1 MPALIPRVPE
11 SMWDE
16 LKRYVRFTPADA
28 ELCAAFGKL
37 AAPEFSRISQ
47 EFYDRIREH
56 EGAHAVLTGEEQVA
70 RLQRSLVR
78 WMERACGGVYDESY
92 FEEHSK
98 IGRMHVKIGLSPRY
112 MLTAMALIRIELTRV
127 AAERCPEPARTTN
140 ALNRLLDLEVAI
152 MFETYQEAMSA
163 RIRNADRLKSE
174 DDGRALA
181 RLEQLYANAVEL
193 APVLV
198 LGLDRAGNIRLW
210 NREAERVTGYARDEI
225 LGQSSDI
232 LLPEDLRGTLAA
244 RLTST
249 VAGPQG
255 SAESELLT
263 RAGKVRH
270 VVWHAAHMQANAE
283 DDVTVFLMGSDV
295 TDRKAMVERTR
306 QAEKLAAVGT
316 LAAGLAHEIR
326 NPLNGA
332 QLHVAF
338 LERAIV
344 KKGSDAGMLEAVNV
358 VNDEIKRLA
367 NLVTDFLDFA
377 RPRPLTLLATSLIA
391 LFARAQ
397 AIVARNAEKANVR
410 FTCDLPSAD
419 VEFAADSPRLE
430 QVLLNL
436 VGNAI
441 EALEPSGGGH
451 VTLRGRRQPRHV
463 VIEIEDDGP
472 GIPQAAPIYDAFFS
486 TKEGGTGL
494 GLAVTHRI
502 VTDHK
507 GTIDVNSRPGR
518 TIFRV
523 ILPLTQ
529 TDGADS

>member
-1 MPALIPRVPE
+1 MPKAAE
-11 SMWDE
+11 SMWEE

-28 ELCAAFGKL
+28 ELAAAFGKL
-37 AAPEFSRISQ
+37 AAPEFPRISR

-70 RLQRSLVR
+70 RLQRSLVS
-78 WMERACGGVYDESY
+78 WMGRACGGVYDEAY
-92 FEEHSK
+92 FEQHSK
-98 IGRMHVKIGLSPRY
+98 IGRMHVKIGLAPRY
-112 MLTAMALIRIELTRV
+112 MLTAMALIRLELTRL
-127 AAERCPEPARTTN
+127 AEERCPDPEPTKD

-163 RIRNADRLKSE
+163 RIRNVDRLRSE
-174 DDGRALA
+174 VDGRALA
-181 RLEQLYANAVEL
+181 RLEHLYANAVEL

-198 LGLDRAGNIRLW
+198 LGLDGAGNIRLW

-225 LGQSSDI
+225 LGWSSET
-232 LLPEDLRGTLAA
+232 LLPEDLRGTAA
-244 RLTST
+244 SHLTSIL
-249 VAGPQG
+249 AGAER
-255 SAESELLT
+255 SVESELLT
-263 RAGKVRH
+263 RAGKIRH
-270 VVWHAAHMQANAE
+270 VVWHAARVQATTEEEVA
-283 DDVTVFLMGSDV
+283 VFVMGSDV
-295 TDRKAMVERTR
+295 TDAKAMEERTR

-338 LERAIV
+338 LERAII
-344 KKGSDAGMLEAVNV
+344 KKGSDPGMLEAVNV

-367 NLVTDFLDFA
+367 NLVTEFLNFA
-377 RPRPLTLLATSLIA
+377 RPRPLTLSPTSLFAI
-391 LFARAQ
+391 FARAK
-397 AIVARNAEKANVR
+397 AIVAPNAANARVT
-410 FTCDLPSAD
+410 FACDLPSAD
-419 VEFAADSPRLE
+419 VEFAADSGRLE

-436 VGNAI
+436 IGNAV

-451 VTLRGRRQPRHV
+451 VTLRGRRKPRHV
-463 VIEIEDDGP
+463 VIEVEDDGP

-494 GLAVTHRI
+494 GLAITHRI
-502 VTDHK
+502 VTDHN

-518 TIFRV
+518 TTFRV
-523 ILPLTQ
+523 TLPLTQ
-529 TDGADS
+529 NDGADS

>member
-1 MPALIPRVPE
+1 MPSAPE
-11 SMWDE
+11 SMFAE
-16 LKRYVRFTPADA
+16 LKRYVRFTEADA
-28 ELCAAFGKL
+28 RLLVGFGKS
-37 AAPEFSRISQ
+37 ASGEFPRIAR

-56 EGAHAVLTGEEQVA
+56 EDAHAVLTGEEQVA

-78 WMERACGGVYDESY
+78 WIGRACGGTYDQAY
-92 FEEHSK
+92 FEEHAK
-98 IGRMHVKIGLSPRY
+98 IGRVHVKIGLAPRY
-112 MLTAMALIRIELTRV
+112 MIAAMALVRIELTRL
-127 AAERCPEPARTTN
+127 AQTFGKDTEATKEAI
-140 ALNRLLDLEVAI
+140 NRVCDLELAI
-152 MFETYQEAMSA
+152 MLETYQEAMTE
-163 RIRNADRLKSE
+163 RIRNANHLQVETR
-174 DDGRALA
+174 GRALA
-181 RLEQLYANAVEL
+181 RLEHLYANAVEL

-198 LGLDRAGNIRLW
+198 LGLDLGGNVRLF

-225 LGQSSDI
+225 LGQSFI
-232 LLPEDLRGTLAA
+232 TTLLPEDLREAQRA
-244 RLTST
+244 FIAST
-249 VAGPQG
+249 IEGGPQQ
-255 SAESELLT
+255 AVESELLT
-263 RAGKVRH
+263 RAGKSRH
-270 VVWHAAHMQANAE
+270 VVWHMAHVEATTE
-283 DDVTVFLMGSDV
+283 DDVVVFVMGSDV
-295 TDRKAMVERTR
+295 TDAKAMAERTR

-344 KKGSDAGMLEAVNV
+344 KKSGDEAMLEAVRV

-367 NLVTDFLDFA
+367 NLVTEFLDFA
-377 RPRPLTLLATSLIA
+377 RPRPLDVSATSLFA
-391 LFARAQ
+391 LCERARALVS
-397 AIVARNAEKANVR
+397 ANAEKANV
-410 FTCDLPSAD
+410 TLVCDMPSAD
-419 VEFAADSPRLE
+419 ITFLADGARLE

-441 EALEPSGGGH
+441 EALEPSGGGR
-451 VTLRGRRQPRHV
+451 VVVRGRRQPRAV
-463 VIEIEDDGP
+463 VIEVEDDGP

-494 GLAVTHRI
+494 GLAITHRI

-518 TIFRV
+518 TTFRV
-523 ILPLTQ
+523 TLPLTQ